1 MEGSLTGFSLKEIFE
16 ILAVTKKTGILEVSE
31 ELGAQGKV
39 YFKDGQLYWAETT
52 TIDGPLPEGDSTQS
66 QLKDRIADVLLEIFD
81 WGTSLYRF
89 SINLT
94 TDNSDGA
101 SFAVGGLLAE
111 VIQRQAEWAEIRT
124 EIPSMRA
131 RVELI
136 SRLAAESVNLTR
148 SQWRIV
154 SLIGKNA
161 SVEDLRE
168 DLKVSPLAVCRCLYD
183 MSKTGLIRCLGEV
196 IEDEPSPPEET
207 VAPETASLS
216 KKYIRKSLVSE
227 EAENAMPVEW
237 ESYYQL
243 LDGQRLEAKSERV
256 GKLAEH

>member
-16 ILAVTKKTGILEVSE
+16 ILAVTKKTGVLEVSE
-31 ELGAQGKV
+31 ERGAQGKV

-52 TIDGPLPEGDSTQS
+52 TIDGPLPDDGAAQS
-66 QLKDRIADVLLEIFD
+66 HLRDRIADVLLEIFD

-89 SINLT
+89 DINLT
-94 TDNSDGA
+94 MDNAEGT
-101 SFAVGGLLAE
+101 SFPVGGLLAE
-111 VIQRQAEWAEIRT
+111 VVKRQAEWAEIRT
-124 EIPSMRA
+124 EIPSLKA

-136 SRLAAESVNLTR
+136 SKLAAESVSLTR

-161 SVEDLRE
+161 TVEDLRE
-168 DLKVSPLAVCRCLYD
+168 ELKVSPLAVCRCLYD

-196 IEDEPSPPEET
+196 IEAEPDPPEATVELET
-207 VAPETASLS
+207 TSLS

-237 ESYYQL
+237 VSYYQL
-243 LDGQRLEAKSERV
+243 LDGQRLEAKRARA
-256 GKLAEH
+256 GAMAEH